1 MSKDEPGFE
10 TNFRFFFLWTYTL
23 FSHLLLSHNALNLTY
38 LSVQI
43 SCFDIPF
50 TYGQKVLKRY
60 IKKRKPSFFDAAK
73 DKEGR

>member
-1 MSKDEPGFE
+1 MSLVSKQ
-10 TNFRFFFLWTYTL
+10 NFDFFFLWTYTL
-23 FSHLLLSHNALNLTY
+23 FSHLLLSHNALNLTH

-50 TYGQKVLKRY
+50 THGQKVLK
-60 IKKRKPSFFDAAK
+60 IFKKRKPSSFFDAVE